1 MTSRHDCEFAYMS
14 AAADHVKLVER
25 LEALKRK
32 RDVDIEAL
40 ALTPKDLEGN
50 ATYSYYSTE
59 QSRLSKK
66 RETDTEAIDSKI
78 RKLEAKKQAA
88 IDDIDAQILALESKK
103 VSVDSTITNQS
114 FYYQTQLE
122 ALRKKI
128 ENPEPDTL
136 AFRKLKSDITR
147 TEADIIESEKKMR
160 QLHYNL
166 EVAAERQ
173 NEKMK
178 REAEISLRQQMQLEH
193 IQRMEALTI
202 IERQQAAVRKEE
214 EERNKRRVQEA
225 IEAQEKNTVVKKQV
239 AFATEEKNTV
249 VKKQEAK
256 SDTVSWPLI
265 PGKQYTMDQLWN
277 LEIDFETITEE
288 EEEVYERAKAA
299 ASKREKIPG
308 WWDSKYNTEE

>member
-1 MTSRHDCEFAYMS
+1 MS
-14 AAADHVKLVER
+14 AAADHGKLVER
-25 LEALKRK
+25 LDALKRK
-32 RDVDIEAL
+32 KDVDIEAL
-40 ALTPKDLEGN
+40 ALAPKDLEGN
-50 ATYSYYSTE
+50 ATYSYYTTE

-78 RKLEAKKQAA
+78 RKLEAKKQAT
-88 IDDIDAQILALESKK
+88 IDDIDAQISALESKK
-103 VSVDSTITNQS
+103 GTVDDTISTQA
-114 FYYQTQLE
+114 FYYHNQLE
-122 ALRKKI
+122 SLKKKI
-128 ENPEPDTL
+128 QNPEPDTL

-147 TEADIIESEKKMR
+147 TEADIIVSEKKMR

-166 EVAAERQ
+166 EAASERR

-178 REAEISLRQQMQLEH
+178 REAETALRQQMQLEH

-225 IEAQEKNTVVKKQV
+225 IAAQEKDTAVKKHV
-239 AFATEEKNTV
+239 TFPTEEKNTV
-249 VKKQEAK
+249 VKKQEVAAQK
-256 SDTVSWPLI
+256 VSWPLI
-265 PGKQYTMDQLWN
+265 PGKQYTMDQLWS

-299 ASKREKIPG
+299 ASKREKVPG
-308 WWDSKYNTEE
+308 WWDNRYNIEEE